1 LKYLLDQR
9 LSTIPQH
16 TWVSKLF
23 GYDFTVEFKP
33 GKQNAA
39 ADALSRCDED
49 KDDIAVR
56 ALSMP
61 ELELFADLRRELS
74 TIQDAVAKRQEIERG
89 EAGSAWSLVDG
100 FIIHSGHIF
109 IPESSSLWPQILATA
124 HGAGHEGVQ
133 KTLHR
138 LRASFYNPH
147 INKLVRDF
155 VLSCSTCQRNKSEH
169 LHPAGLLQPLPV
181 PSAIWQ
187 DAMDFVE
194 GFPKVGGKSV
204 VLTVVDRL
212 SKYAHFIALGH
223 PYSATSVARAFFD
236 QVVRL
241 HGIPC
246 SIVSDRDPVF
256 TSAFWTELFQLAGVK
271 LHLSSAFHPQMDGQ
285 SEVTNRILG
294 VYLRCLASDRPRS
307 WLRWLPWTEFCYN
320 SSYQTALRATLF
332 EVVYGRPPPTM
343 ASYQAGVARVTAL
356 DKQLVERD
364 TFLAQIRERLLHAQD
379 YMKQHYDTAHRDVI
393 FAPDDWAWLRLHHR
407 TAAGITDTS
416 AAKLRP
422 RFYGPYLVL
431 ERVGPVAY
439 RLQLPPR
446 AKIHN
451 VFHVVF
457 LKKYTGDPPA
467 SMVPL
472 PPIVHGR
479 VVPTPAA
486 VKMACVV
493 RGHWEICVSWVGRAP
508 ADTTWEH
515 LEDFRATYPDFQLED
530 KLFSKEGG
538 NVVDAFT
545 GVQYQRRRK
554 KQQVVGSGFSG

>member
-1 LKYLLDQR
+1 
-9 LSTIPQH
+9 
-16 TWVSKLF
+16 
-23 GYDFTVEFKP
+23 
-33 GKQNAA
+33 
-39 ADALSRCDED
+39 
-49 KDDIAVR
+49 
-56 ALSMP
+56 
-61 ELELFADLRRELS
+61 
-74 TIQDAVAKRQEIERG
+74 
-89 EAGSAWSLVDG
+89 
-100 FIIHSGHIF
+100 
-109 IPESSSLWPQILATA
+109 
-124 HGAGHEGVQ
+124 
-133 KTLHR
+133 
-138 LRASFYNPH
+138 
-147 INKLVRDF
+147 
-155 VLSCSTCQRNKSEH
+155 
-169 LHPAGLLQPLPV
+169 
-181 PSAIWQ
+181 
-187 DAMDFVE
+187 MDFVE

-320 SSYQTALRATLF
+320 SSYQTALQATPF

-343 ASYQAGVARVTAL
+343 ASYQTGVTRVTVL

-379 YMKQHYDTAHRDVI
+379 YMKQHYDTAHRDVV
-393 FAPDDWAWLRLHHR
+393 FAPGDWAWLRLHHR

-431 ERVGPVAY
+431 ERVRPVAY

-486 VKMACVV
+486 VKMARVV

>member
-33 GKQNAA
+33 GKQNAV
-39 ADALSRCDED
+39 ADALSRRDED
-49 KDDIAVR
+49 KEDISVR
-56 ALSMP
+56 AISMP
-61 ELELFADLRRELS
+61 ELELFADLCREIS
-74 TIQDAVAKRQEIERG
+74 TLRDTIDRRQEIERG
-89 EAGSAWSLVDG
+89 EAGAAWSLVDG
-100 FIIHSGHIF
+100 FIVHNGRLF
-109 IPESSSLWPQILATA
+109 VPASSTLWPQILATA

-138 LRASFYNPH
+138 LRASFYNA
-147 INKLVRDF
+147 NANRLVREF
-155 VLSCSTCQRNKSEH
+155 ILGCATCQRNKSEH

-181 PSAIWQ
+181 PTAVWQ
-187 DAMDFVE
+187 DIAMDFVE
-194 GFPKVGGKSV
+194 GFPRVGGKSV

-236 QVVRL
+236 QIVRL

-246 SIVSDRDPVF
+246 SIVSDRDTVF
-256 TSAFWTELFQLAGVK
+256 TSTFWTELFQLAGVK
-271 LHLSSAFHPQMDGQ
+271 LHLSSAFHPQTDGQ

-294 VYLRCLASDRPRS
+294 VYLRCLARDRPRS

-320 SSYQTALRATLF
+320 SSYQSALRATPF

-343 ASYQAGVARVTAL
+343 ASYQPGVARVMAL
-356 DKQLVERD
+356 DKQLAERD
-364 TFLAQIRERLLHAQD
+364 VFLAQIRERHLHAQD
-379 YMKQHYDTAHRDVI
+379 HMKQHYDAAHRDI
-393 FAPDDWAWLRLHHR
+393 AFAPGDWAWLRLHHR
-407 TAAGITDTS
+407 TAAGITDSS
-416 AAKLRP
+416 AAKLAP
-422 RFYGPYLVL
+422 RFYGPYQVL

-439 RLQLPPR
+439 RLQLPAR

-457 LKKYTGDPPA
+457 LKWFTGDAPA
-467 SMVPL
+467 AVVPL

-479 VVPTPAA
+479 VVP
-486 VKMACVV
+486 
-493 RGHWEICVSWVGRAP
+493 AP
-508 ADTTWEH
+508 LALNNQIMWITIPC
-515 LEDFRATYPDFQLED
+515 LI
-530 KLFSKEGG
+530 
-538 NVVDAFT
+538 
-545 GVQYQRRRK
+545 
-554 KQQVVGSGFSG
+554 